1 MAFGTAFL
9 LFFIAFPWLFS
20 LPATAADGP
29 QPAGREA
36 VVLMYHHISPRPAGK
51 YVITPELFARH
62 LDMLEKE
69 GYRVVSLEQL
79 ADFLEGR
86 TLLPGNAVAITFDDG
101 YESFYTYAYPELKK
115 RKMPAANFLVVGTI
129 GKPSPGIPKLNW
141 AQVKEMN
148 AHGIGFYPHSY
159 QSHYEA
165 PLYPSGR
172 RYSCLIGRIWLE
184 KERRW
189 ETKTEYEQRV
199 RKDLVLARETM
210 ERELGKP
217 VTHFAWPYGQ
227 STAASL
233 KIARSA
239 GFKYF
244 YYVNR
249 GGFDTQPGCYSI
261 LRIDAGDMHVTPQA
275 LKRSIKR
282 FIFLQQTKQ
291 AAFGLSLVDPVVGE
305 ALLLALNKKG
315 V

>member
-1 MAFGTAFL
+1 MTLGMIIL
-9 LFFIAFPWLFS
+9 LFFSVFPWLFS
-20 LPATAADGP
+20 LPATPAGGP
-29 QPAGREA
+29 PPPGREA
-36 VVLMYHHISPRPAGK
+36 VVLMYHHISPRPAGR
-51 YVITPELFARH
+51 YVITPELFAGH

-79 ADFLEGR
+79 AGFLEGR

-141 AQVKEMN
+141 AQIKEMN
-148 AHGIGFYPHSY
+148 AHGIEFYPHSY

-165 PLYPSGR
+165 PLYPTGR
-172 RYSCLIGRIWLE
+172 RYSCLLGRIWLE
-184 KERRW
+184 KEKRW
-189 ETKTEYEQRV
+189 ETKEEFENRV
-199 RKDLVLARETM
+199 SKDFALARETM

-227 STAASL
+227 STVASL
-233 KIARSA
+233 KIARTA

-249 GGFDTQPGCYSI
+249 GGFGTLPGCYGI
-261 LRIDAGDMHVTPQA
+261 LRVDAGDMHVTPQV
-275 LKRSIKR
+275 LKRKINW
-282 FIFLQQTKQ
+282 FIFLQQTKET
-291 AAFGLSLVDPVVGE
+291 ALGVFLVDPAAGE
-305 ALLLALNKKG
+305 ALLLALNKEG
-315 V
+315 A